1 MVGEQNYIYNTAI
14 YQIEVDE
21 GKLSTARTAS
31 SKFKPQSFIEGLQKK
46 ADAQNTCYGG

>member
-31 SKFKPQSFIEGLQKK
+31 SKFKP
-46 ADAQNTCYGG
+46 